1 MNYLIKTSRGC
12 GAPERWLNQDIL
24 GRDEGRMSHR
34 PLSGTRDGD
43 PVMRSLIWEPWS
55 FSVVTDFVLVGK

>member
-1 MNYLIKTSRGC
+1 MNYLIKKSRGC

-24 GRDEGRMSHR
+24 GRDEGRMGNR
-34 PLSGTRDGD
+34 PPPVTRDGD
-43 PVMRSLIWEPWS
+43 PVMPSLTWELWS